1 MTAERI
7 LCVDDEPNVLAG
19 YQRILRRAAEV
30 IVAPSGAEALQLA
43 AVKQPCL
50 VMADRHMPG
59 MDGIE
64 LLQRIGTAHPD
75 MIRVMVTGANDQ
87 ETAIAAINQG
97 HIFRFLSKPVQ
108 PELLI
113 RTVEDA
119 LKQWRLVHAERDLLE
134 RTLNGGVQVLV
145 DILGLLD
152 PGVSGNAEGL
162 RADVRKLCQ
171 EVKADAWQ
179 VELAAMLASVGRVTL
194 PPAVAA
200 KAEKGAALDAVEAD
214 MVQRVPEVGSM
225 LIANIPRLEEAARII
240 LYQDKRFDGGGFPP
254 DSTKGDTIPL
264 GARIL
269 HLALQMRRHEQ
280 SGLDRQA
287 AVAKL
292 AADSGSVDPHLLQ
305 AAMRCWCGVA
315 SLQELKPHRIRTLQS
330 WRQLSAGMELL
341 TTLATK
347 DGTVLL
353 NIGQTITRAH
363 LERFANFDRM
373 SDLAPGPLTVAEPV
387 TI

>member
-1 MTAERI
+1 MSLPRI

-19 YQRILRRAAEV
+19 YQRILRKTAEV
-30 IVAPSGAEALQLA
+30 QVAASGDAALKLVAEQ
-43 AVKQPCL
+43 QPVL

-64 LLQRIGTAHPD
+64 LLHRIGDTFPD
-75 MIRVMVTGANDQ
+75 IIRVMVTGANDQ
-87 ETAIAAINQG
+87 ETAIAAINHGQ
-97 HIFRFLSKPVQ
+97 IFRFLSKPVQ
-108 PELLI
+108 AELLI
-113 RTVEDA
+113 KTVEDA
-119 LKQWRLVHAERDLLE
+119 VRQWRLVNAEKELLE

-145 DILGLLD
+145 DILGLVD
-152 PGVSGNAEGL
+152 SGVTDNSEAL
-162 RADVRKLCQ
+162 RQDVRRLCQ

-194 PPAVAA
+194 PPTVAA
-200 KAEKGAALDAVEAD
+200 KADAGTALDAVEAD

-240 LYQDKRFDGGGFPP
+240 LYQDKRYDGGGFPP
-254 DSTKGDTIPL
+254 DSTKGEAIPL

-269 HLALQMRRHEQ
+269 YLTMRVRRAERE
-280 SGLDRQA
+280 GLDRQA
-287 AVAKL
+287 ALAKL
-292 AADSGSVDPHLLQ
+292 AADPGSVDGALLQ
-305 AAMRCWCGVA
+305 AAIRCWCGVA
-315 SLQELKPHRIRTLQS
+315 SAADLKPHRIRTLTS
-330 WRQLSAGMELL
+330 WRQLTAGMDLL

-353 NIGQTITRAH
+353 NVGQTITRAH

-373 SDLAPGPLTVAEPV
+373 AELAPGPLTVAEPV
-387 TI
+387 KI